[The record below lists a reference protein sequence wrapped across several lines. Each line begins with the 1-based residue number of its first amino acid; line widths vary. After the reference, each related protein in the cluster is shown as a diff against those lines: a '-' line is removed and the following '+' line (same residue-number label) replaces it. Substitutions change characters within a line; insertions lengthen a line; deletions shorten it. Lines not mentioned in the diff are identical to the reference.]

1 MLAET
6 RRRGFTVLELLCA
19 LGILAALLAVA
30 LPRLSAV
37 WPRVLADQAVR
48 QLAADLELARVKA
61 INRNSRVRAA
71 VEIASAEYRIEVE
84 SEGRFD
90 PEGGPRRLPEGIVFD
105 AAGSTRIVGGRISI
119 TFLPRGHTAD
129 NATIAISAS
138 DGQRRRVIVSSA
150 GRVRTE

>member
-1 MLAET
+1 MIT
-6 RRRGFTVLELLCA
+6 CTHRRGFTVLELLCA
-19 LGILAALLAVA
+19 LGILAVLLAVA
-30 LPRLSAV
+30 LPRISAV
-37 WPRVLADQAVR
+37 WPRVLADQAAR

-90 PEGGPRRLPEGIVFD
+90 PEGGPRRLPTGIDFD
-105 AAGSTRIVGGRISI
+105 AAGSTRIVDGRISI

-129 NATIAISAS
+129 NATIVVRAG

-150 GRVRTE
+150 GRVRIE